1 MKTLIQAVVTLL
13 AASAVHAQQ
22 AVQWRV
28 EDGGNGHWYA
38 QLNYGGGRTYTEAK
52 LLCESRGGHL
62 ATITSSGEQQMVCDV
77 LTTLTGWIGA
87 ERTGAG
93 WGWCTGEPWTY
104 GSICSPTPNA
114 DRVQLYGCTCWND
127 TFDGDT
133 LTESAIIEWSADC
146 NGDGIVDYGQILD
159 GTLSDVNDDGV
170 PDSCQAPC
178 VPSDLNNDGAV
189 DGSDLGALLS
199 DWGPAAG
206 QGTRADIN
214 GDGIV
219 NGADLG
225 TLLSNWGPCGAA
237 PTWATVIQWQ
247 PDPAVVTDAQF
258 RDGIQ
263 ATGLPWRVR
272 DTGTGIEMLLVP
284 PGTFEM
290 GCSMGSNHFGCSS
303 LELPVHQV
311 TLTNAFYLGRYEVT
325 QAQWQASMGSN
336 PSNFQSASAQVP
348 AAQVPNRPVE
358 QVSWNT
364 IQGYLGATGM
374 RLPTEAEWEYA
385 CRAGTQTPFYNGS
398 TDDATVGALAWY
410 SPNAGSQT
418 RPVGGKAA
426 NAFGFHDML
435 GNVWEWVNDR
445 FGTYSSVAQ
454 TDPTGPVNAVTGLS
468 RGGSWMQSSDYVRSS
483 RRDGVNL
490 HEAYNFVGFR
500 VARNP

>member
-1 MKTLIQAVVTLL
+1 VDLF
-13 AASAVHAQQ
+13 SAPLS
-22 AVQWRV
+22 VQWRV

-159 GTLSDVNDDGV
+159 GSLSDVNADGV

-199 DWGPAAG
+199 DWGPTAG
-206 QGTRADIN
+206 QGIRSDIN

-225 TLLSNWGPCGAA
+225 TLLANWGPCGAA
-237 PTWATVIQWQ
+237 PAWATVIQWQ
-247 PDPAVVTDAQF
+247 PDPAVVTDGQLRA
-258 RDGIQ
+258 GIQ

-290 GCSMGSNHFGCSS
+290 GCIMGSNQFGCQSN
-303 LELPVHQV
+303 ELPVHQV
-311 TLTNAFYLGRYEVT
+311 ALTNAFYLGRYEVT
-325 QAQWQASMGSN
+325 QAQWQATMGSN
-336 PSNFQSASAQVP
+336 PSRFQGQSDSA
-348 AAQVPNRPVE
+348 NRPVE
-358 QVSWNT
+358 RVSWNSV
-364 IQGYLGATGM
+364 QGYLGATGM

-385 CRAGTQTPFYNGS
+385 CRAGTQTPFYNNS
-398 TDDATVGALAWY
+398 TDEGTVGDLAWY
-410 SPNAGSQT
+410 SPHAGNQT
-418 RPVGGKAA
+418 RPVGGKTA

-435 GNVWEWVNDR
+435 GNVWEWVNDWY
-445 FGTYSSVAQ
+445 GDYSENAQ
-454 TDPTGPVNAVTGLS
+454 TNPTGPVRAPDRVI
-468 RGGSWMQSSDYVRSS
+468 RGGSWGDVAAGYVCSSARSFVAPGYS
-483 RRDGVNL
+483 NADI
-490 HEAYNFVGFR
+490 VGFR
-500 VARNP
+500 IARSP